1 VILLDTSVL
10 SAALRRRA
18 KGSGELQVA
27 ERLLALL
34 GSGQRVSVPGI
45 VVQEL
50 LSGIRESSQF
60 ESVKHLLLRGYPIL
74 TAAVGDH
81 VLAAD
86 IVNRCRRRGVAVSSI
101 DALIAALAINSKA
114 RLFTTDADFERIAGL
129 VPLRLFQS

>member
-18 KGSGELQVA
+18 KGSVELQVA
-27 ERLLALL
+27 ERLQALI

-60 ESVKHLLLRGYPIL
+60 ESVKRLLLRGYPIL

-86 IVNRCRRRGVAVSSI
+86 VVNRCRRRGVAVSSI

-114 RLFTTDADFERIAGL
+114 RLFTTDEDFERIAGL
-129 VPLRLFQS
+129 VPLRLFKT

>member
-10 SAALRRRA
+10 STALRRRA

-45 VVQEL
+45 VVEEL